1 VEVKFKN
8 NGFTE
13 EDFLKD
19 DSLKAIAFQ
28 YIVPLPFV
36 KPLRFWSKINIV
48 DSTHEEALRKRFNR
62 RNALLSLLGLPFSPF
77 FAGMAKRNNREGLD
91 HSIDFRSN
99 LESGDFSKGII
110 EIKQIKQVFMKP
122 QKSVIKGVEKAF
134 VEFYQNHG
142 AEILPIV
149 VAESVFGNDC
159 QYMIG
164 IPNNLMHQKSEIKAC
179 LSKQF
184 LKHIEFEL
192 YNLDSNEGPG
202 ELLLEQGVKVN
213 LK

>member
-1 VEVKFKN
+1 MEVKFKN

-13 EDFLKD
+13 EAFLKD
-19 DSLKAIAFQ
+19 NTLKAIAFQ
-28 YIVPLPFV
+28 YIIPLPFV
-36 KPLRFWSKINIV
+36 KPLRFWSTINIV
-48 DSTHEEALRKRFNR
+48 DSTHEVALRKRFNR

-99 LESGDFSKGII
+99 LKSGDFSKGII
-110 EIKQIKQVFMKP
+110 EITQIKQVFMKP

-134 VEFYQNHG
+134 TDFYKNHG

-149 VAESVFGNDC
+149 IAASVFGNNS

-164 IPNNLMHQKSEIKAC
+164 VPDSLMHQKKEIKAC

-184 LKHIEFEL
+184 LKHIEF
-192 YNLDSNEGPG
+192 
-202 ELLLEQGVKVN
+202 V
-213 LK
+213 